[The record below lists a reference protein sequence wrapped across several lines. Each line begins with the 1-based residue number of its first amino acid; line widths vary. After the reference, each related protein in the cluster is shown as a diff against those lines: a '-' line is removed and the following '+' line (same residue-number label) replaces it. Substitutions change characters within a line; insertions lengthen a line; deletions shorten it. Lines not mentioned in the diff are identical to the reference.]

1 MATLV
6 VQTAF
11 LGDVVLT
18 TPLLA
23 ALAARHG
30 PVDVLT
36 TPAAA
41 PLVETHPAV
50 RRVIAFDKRGADRGW
65 SGTARLARR
74 LRPEGYARTY
84 LPHRSLRSAALALLA
99 RIPVRVGFRGTWS
112 FLYTE
117 TRTKPTSGHESD
129 RLLALAD
136 EHPAAYAPELR
147 PTQADQEAAAAVL
160 GAAGVSEDGFV
171 ALAPGSI
178 WGSKRWTYYPEL
190 ARQLAATGVPLA
202 IVGSAD
208 DAPLGAEIL
217 AAARAGGPGA
227 APAVNACGRLSLR
240 ESAALIARADV
251 LVTNDSAPLHL
262 GTAMNTPI
270 VALFGPTLPEFGFGP
285 LREGDVTLGVH
296 GLRCRPCSSHGPPR
310 CPLGHHRCMREL
322 GVDAVAQAIE
332 ETSALRRRR

>member
-6 VQTAF
+6 IQTAF
-11 LGDVVLT
+11 LGDIVLT

-30 PVDVLT
+30 PVDVIT

-50 RRVIAFDKRGADRGW
+50 RRVISFDKRGADRGW
-65 SGTARLARR
+65 SGIARLARR
-74 LRPEGYARTY
+74 LRAEGYARAY

-99 RIPVRVGFRGTWS
+99 GVPLRVGFRGPWS

-117 TRTKPTSGHESD
+117 RRRKPATGHECD

-136 EHPAAYAPELR
+136 EPPAAYAPQLR
-147 PTQADQEAAAAVL
+147 PTQADDDAAAAVL
-160 GAAGVSEDGFV
+160 GAAGLDGDGFV

-190 ARQLAATGVPLA
+190 ARQLAAAGVPLA

-208 DAPLGAEIL
+208 DARLGDQIL
-217 AAARAGGPGA
+217 AAARAGGQ

-240 ESAALIARADV
+240 ESAALVARADV

-262 GTAMNTPI
+262 GTAMSTPI

-296 GLRCRPCSSHGPPR
+296 GLRCRPCSSHGPPS

-322 GVDAVAQAIE
+322 GVEAVAQAIE
-332 ETSALRRRR
+332 ETSALRRRH